1 MIRTLLAACCLVG
14 LVLGG
19 TLAPAIGVGTPV
31 PDLGADGSSGDDGDG
46 AFDDGDG
53 DGGVGS
59 GDVDGN
65 GSNDLGVDS
74 YGGIAAGG
82 YPRRATVGG
91 ALSLSDHEAFRV
103 ESPRPRRWRLGAYAS
118 YTGDGWERNG
128 TAPEPLTE
136 PLSTTLS
143 GRSQPRYEVRVT
155 ARRPFDG
162 LISPWRPAFATAG
175 DRRVLV
181 DDGRALTVDGRI
193 EAGDRYTV
201 LTYGRVPREAAAA
214 GGDGDVPPAV
224 ERRYTG
230 LPEDTP
236 ARLGDRTAEI
246 TAGAETSHERAVA
259 VERWLEANKA
269 YSLDATHD
277 RDGDVADEFVFEM
290 AAGYC
295 QYFATAMVA
304 MLRTQDVPA
313 RYVTGYGPGEP
324 VGDDEYVVRG
334 RNAHAWVEV
343 YVADVGWVTF
353 DPTPGGPRATAGRD
367 VRSLEALGD
376 GWRPGDDGSGV
387 PTAADDSGSGSTIVS
402 LTAEPTPG
410 REATGVVTRDGRPVR
425 NAPVRFAGRD
435 VGRTNR
441 SGVVTGTVPYAESLV
456 VDVSVGSSSGVGVV
470 APGADGE
477 TTATGNA
484 TVSFPLPTD
493 IGVELLGDPAPGDS
507 VKLVAGLAGEPVAG
521 AEVLVDGRPVA
532 TTDEQGS
539 ATVTLPEA
547 NRTEITVERGAAA
560 GSRTVRLR
568 STDGGDG
575 GGDDGELD
583 VSVAPRYLALPAAP
597 AEVTVTYREEPVA
610 DATVVVDGETAGTTG
625 ADGRLDVGLPLSEPV
640 TVTATVPVTGVDGG
654 ATNPFADRGA
664 GIEAATL
671 TGTAAVSGVRRNAG
685 GAVAGLVVVVATLS
699 GLARRRH
706 GSLRESVLAARLEAV
721 RTLRRAVAALVGLA
735 TAVDAAATA
744 VVRRGRRGADLLADD
759 GVVALL
765 RAVGSAVA
773 ATVIAVAGRL
783 RRLPA
788 GGETTDDEASS
799 ADDEAPPTV
808 REAWTELR
816 GYVTVPSWRT
826 STPGEI
832 ARWAVDRDGLPDGA
846 VATLRDAFRAVEYG
860 AETDDERAAEVRA
873 AIAEVRGAADPGD
886 DGENREVTDD

>member
-31 PDLGADGSSGDDGDG
+31 PDLGASGVGNDDGGDG
-46 AFDDGDG
+46 AYGDG

-118 YTGDGWERNG
+118 YTGDGWARNG

-143 GRSQPRYEVRVT
+143 GRSRPRYEARVT

-181 DDGRALTVDGRI
+181 DDGRALTVDGRV

-224 ERRYTG
+224 ERRYTQ
-230 LPEDTP
+230 LPESTP

-246 TAGAETSHERAVA
+246 TAGAETSYERAVA

-343 YVADVGWVTF
+343 YFPEVGWTRF
-353 DPTPGGPRATAGRD
+353 DPTPAGPRRETEQQRLSQARANEVEEVEPDRT
-367 VRSLEALGD
+367 
-376 GWRPGDDGSGV
+376 PT
-387 PTAADDSGSGSTIVS
+387 PTAANPDETNNSGGETVST
-402 LTAEPTPG
+402 PT
-410 REATGVVTRDGRPVR
+410 VTVD
-425 NAPVRFAGRD
+425 
-435 VGRTNR
+435 
-441 SGVVTGTVPYAESLV
+441 
-456 VDVSVGSSSGVGVV
+456 VDVSDLDPETPTPEGDGTGGFELPDPPSREELLLGAVVV
-470 APGADGE
+470 A
-477 TTATGNA
+477 
-484 TVSFPLPTD
+484 
-493 IGVELLGDPAPGDS
+493 
-507 VKLVAGLAGEPVAG
+507 
-521 AEVLVDGRPVA
+521 
-532 TTDEQGS
+532 
-539 ATVTLPEA
+539 
-547 NRTEITVERGAAA
+547 GAAA
-560 GSRTVRLR
+560 GLRQTGLSRRVSLWAQGRLGDDDPEAAIERVFTRLELHLAEEHRDRNPGETVR
-568 STDGGDG
+568 
-575 GGDDGELD
+575 
-583 VSVAPRYLALPAAP
+583 AY
-597 AEVTVTYREEPVA
+597 
-610 DATVVVDGETAGTTG
+610 
-625 ADGRLDVGLPLSEPV
+625 
-640 TVTATVPVTGVDGG
+640 
-654 ATNPFADRGA
+654 
-664 GIEAATL
+664 
-671 TGTAAVSGVRRNAG
+671 
-685 GAVAGLVVVVATLS
+685 
-699 GLARRRH
+699 
-706 GSLRESVLAARLEAV
+706 LEAV
-721 RTLRRAVAALVGLA
+721 DAGPRPRELAAVRERARYRGKATEEHAAEARALLA
-735 TAVDAAATA
+735 EI
-744 VVRRGRRGADLLADD
+744 RYGADTDS
-759 GVVALL
+759 G
-765 RAVGSAVA
+765 AVGEDS
-773 ATVIAVAGRL
+773 
-783 RRLPA
+783 
-788 GGETTDDEASS
+788 TTDDGTAMSE
-799 ADDEAPPTV
+799 D
-808 REAWTELR
+808 
-816 GYVTVPSWRT
+816 
-826 STPGEI
+826 
-832 ARWAVDRDGLPDGA
+832 
-846 VATLRDAFRAVEYG
+846 
-860 AETDDERAAEVRA
+860 
-873 AIAEVRGAADPGD
+873 
-886 DGENREVTDD
+886 